1 VSIQCLILIKC
12 ILFLFGCMSLDF
24 ITRVSFSL
32 ISNKPS
38 LTRTC
43 LLGFVWGVVAG
54 SEQL

>member
-1 VSIQCLILIKC
+1 LIKC